1 MNLGTTTIDVVSDG
15 TFLMDGGCLF
25 GQIPKTEWE
34 LQIKPDRRNRIRL
47 ALNCMLIQT
56 PEFNVLVDTGV
67 GSKRQDKMKEMIRLN
82 GNKLLKGLKAKG
94 ITARDIDAVILS
106 NLHFDHSGGCTKLDR
121 SGTPVPTFPKARYLV
136 QKSSW
141 QEANSPNERYR
152 DIFHED
158 DFLPLAER
166 DMLEFIDDKHEV
178 LPGLTVK
185 VTNGPSDGHQIV
197 LVERGSEKIAHVSD
211 LIPTPYHLPLPY
223 IPAMHEYPNTTLEQK
238 REFIDMAV
246 EGGWLVVFG
255 HAYEQ
260 NAGYIVQK
268 NGATQFLPVEV

>member
-56 PEFNVLVDTGV
+56 PEFNVLIDTGV

-141 QEANSPNERYR
+141 LEANSPNERYR
-152 DIFHED
+152 DIFYEE

-166 DMLEFIDDKHEV
+166 EMLEFIDDRHEV

-185 VTNGPSDGHQIV
+185 VTNGPSHQIV
-197 LVERGSEKIAHVSD
+197 LVERGSEKIAYVSD

-223 IPAMHEYPNTTLEQK
+223 IPAMHE
-238 REFIDMAV
+238 
-246 EGGWLVVFG
+246 
-255 HAYEQ
+255 
-260 NAGYIVQK
+260 
-268 NGATQFLPVEV
+268 